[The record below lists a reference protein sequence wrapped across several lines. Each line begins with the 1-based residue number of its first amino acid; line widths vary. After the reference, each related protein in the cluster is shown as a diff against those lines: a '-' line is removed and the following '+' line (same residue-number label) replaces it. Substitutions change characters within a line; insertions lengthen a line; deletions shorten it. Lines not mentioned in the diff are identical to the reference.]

1 MRKILL
7 YTTLII
13 LFILMGINF
22 SNAHIKLNKQTK
34 GSSNFDNWPS
44 FRGYRGSGIAH
55 NQNLPLKWDGKTSQ
69 NILWKIPIPGLGHS
83 SPVIWKDKLFITTAV
98 GEKGDPRLKVGNYG
112 SSPDNP
118 EKFIHHFNVYCLSV
132 KSGKIIWEK
141 TAHKGIP
148 KIQRHVKSSHA
159 NSSIATDGKYVIAFF
174 GSEGLYC
181 YDMKGKLLWKKDLGL
196 LDAGAF
202 DSPKIQWGFG
212 SSPILYKGKVIVLCD
227 VNNQSFMASFDAKN
241 GNELWRTLRDETP
254 TWGTPTIYEGK
265 DQIQVIANG
274 YKKIASYEVN
284 TGKEIWWCKGGG
296 DIPVPRPI
304 ISEDY
309 VFLSNAHGKL
319 RPIFVIDLKAKGN
332 ISLKDKETSNRYV
345 VWYKPRR
352 GSYIPTPIVYG
363 KYLYVAD
370 DRGMLSCY
378 GKKTGEEIY
387 RLRITGDISPHS
399 ASPVIA
405 DGKLYIT
412 DEHGN
417 TNIVKAGPKFKLEA
431 TNKLGESCLAT
442 PAISQQKIFIRTSK
456 HIYAIGKK

>member
-1 MRKILL
+1 MKKILF
-7 YTTLII
+7 YSTLIA
-13 LFILMGINF
+13 LFIFIGFNF
-22 SNAHIKLNKQTK
+22 SNADSKVDKSQY
-34 GSSNFDNWPS
+34 DNWPS
-44 FRGYRGSGIAH
+44 FRGYGGSGIAY
-55 NQNLPLKWDGKTSQ
+55 NQNLPLNWDVKTGK
-69 NILWKIPIPGLGHS
+69 NILWKVPIPGLGHS
-83 SPVIWKDKLFITTAV
+83 SPVVWQDKVFITTAV
-98 GEKGDPRLKVGNYG
+98 GEKGDPRLKTGLYG

-118 EKFIHHFNVYCLSV
+118 ENYIHHFKVFCLSV

-141 TAHKGIP
+141 TALKGIP

-174 GSEGLYC
+174 GSEGLYA

-196 LDAGAF
+196 LNSGAF
-202 DSPKIQWGFG
+202 DKPEIQWGFG
-212 SSPILYKGKVIVLCD
+212 SSPILYKGKVIVLAD
-227 VNNQSFMASFDAKN
+227 VNNQSFMASFNAKN
-241 GNELWRTLRDETP
+241 GKEVWRILRDETP

-265 DQIQVIANG
+265 DQTQIIANG

-284 TGKEIWWCKGGG
+284 TGKEIWWCRGGG

-304 ISEDY
+304 ISKDFVY
-309 VFLSNAHGKL
+309 LSNAHGKL

-332 ISLKDKETSNRYV
+332 ISLKGNETSNKYV

-370 DRGMLSCY
+370 DRGIL
-378 GKKTGEEIY
+378 KY

-399 ASPVIA
+399 GSPVIA

-417 TNIVKAGPKFKLEA
+417 TNIVKAGPKFELLA
-431 TNKLGESCLAT
+431 TNKMGEACLAT
-442 PAISQQKIFIRTSK
+442 PAISKQKIFIRTSK
-456 HIYAIGKK
+456 NIFAIGKKK